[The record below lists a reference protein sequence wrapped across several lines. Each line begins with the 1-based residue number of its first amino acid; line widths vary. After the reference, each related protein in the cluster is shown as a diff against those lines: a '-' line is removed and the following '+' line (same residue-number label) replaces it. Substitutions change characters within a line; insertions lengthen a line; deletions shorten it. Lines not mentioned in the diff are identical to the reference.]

1 MEYDKKHKLQLKN
14 ILATKLKQHFTN
26 TIANEKLNKKR
37 ISALQSQ
44 IDTVEEQLVLNKIT
58 KEQFDKYH
66 KKYADDINQLQKET
80 EQQQKVS
87 ANLEKAIEKGLKYA
101 ENLHQNVG

>member
-26 TIANEKLNKKR
+26 TIANENLNKKR
-37 ISALQSQ
+37 ISALQNQ

-87 ANLEKAIEKGLKYA
+87 ANLEKGLKYA